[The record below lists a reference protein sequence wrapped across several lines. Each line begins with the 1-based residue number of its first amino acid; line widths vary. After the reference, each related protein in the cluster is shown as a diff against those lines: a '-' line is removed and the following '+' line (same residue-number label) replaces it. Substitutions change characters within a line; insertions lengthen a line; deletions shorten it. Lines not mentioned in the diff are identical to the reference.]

1 MVRDR
6 YKMEPNAKQ
15 FVTEVDGKTV
25 TFETGMLAGQAGG
38 AVTVRVGDSVVFS
51 AATMGADPK
60 EGQDF
65 FPLTVEYEERLYA
78 GGRIPG
84 SFFRREG
91 RPAGDVIL
99 TSRLIDRPLRP
110 LFSQDIRNEVQVILY
125 SLSADFVNP
134 LDIIAINAAS
144 ASLMISDIPWDG
156 PVGAVRVGRIN
167 GKLIANPTYDEI
179 EQSDLDLR
187 IAGTADAILMVE
199 AGSKEISESD
209 MVEALIF
216 GQKAIQP
223 LVAIQNEMAAAVGK
237 PKRDVP
243 RFAPD
248 QDAIEAVVAKYSQ
261 TMDDLMSAPHTK
273 AELAD
278 QLKQLKAQVVEEFA
292 GEDDTKKA
300 DYAEGFEEAYRR
312 VVRDRIL
319 ARHLRPDGRSLTEIR
334 PIWTKVDVMPRPH
347 GTGLFT
353 RGETQ
358 VLTFATLGTPRDAQE
373 IDTLSPVENKRYMHH
388 YNFPPFCT
396 GECKRV
402 GGQSRREIGHGALAE
417 RALVPVIPS
426 EEEFPYTIRLV
437 SEVMSSNGSSSMG
450 SVCGSTLALMDAGVP
465 IKAPVTG
472 IAMGLIKEGD
482 DYVILTDIQGAED
495 HLGDMDFKVAG
506 TEQGITALQMD
517 IKIKGITPQIMT
529 EALAQAHEARQ
540 FILGKILETIPAPR
554 PELKPHVPRITT
566 VQIPVDKIGAI
577 IGPGGKNIRQLQE
590 DTNTK
595 IDVEESGLI
604 YISAT
609 NAADSDAARD
619 QILGLIETPILG
631 NIYTGKVVRI
641 TDFGVFVEILPNV
654 DGMVHISQLDSER
667 VTSIEDVVSIG
678 DELTVMVTGIENGK
692 VRLSRQAVLEGW
704 TLEEAQAADSKKGG
718 SGPKSGGSSS
728 RRSNGNGGNG
738 NRGGGNNR
746 GGNRGRN

>member
-1 MVRDR
+1 
-6 YKMEPNAKQ
+6 MEPNAKQ
-15 FVTEVDGKTV
+15 FITEVDGKTV
-25 TFETGMLAGQAGG
+25 IFESGMLAGQAGG
-38 AVTVRVGDSVVFS
+38 AVTVRIGDSVVFS
-51 AATMGADPK
+51 AATMGAEPK

-125 SLSADFVNP
+125 SLSADFINP

-156 PVGAVRVGRIN
+156 PVGAVRVGRVD
-167 GKLIANPTYDEI
+167 GKLIANPTYEEI
-179 EQSDLDLR
+179 DKSDLDLR

-199 AGSKEISESD
+199 AGSKEISEED
-209 MVEALIF
+209 MVKALIF

-223 LVAIQNEMAAAVGK
+223 LVAIQNEMAAAIGK
-237 PKRDVP
+237 PKREVP
-243 RFAPD
+243 RFSPD

-261 TMDDLMSAPHTK
+261 TMDDMMSAPHTK

-334 PIWTKVDVMPRPH
+334 PIWTKVDVLPRPH

-529 EALAQAHEARQ
+529 EALAQAHEARK

-566 VQIPVDKIGAI
+566 IQIPVDKIGAI

-590 DTNTK
+590 DTNTR
-595 IDVEESGLI
+595 IDIEESGLI

-619 QILGLIETPILG
+619 QILGLIETPVLG

-641 TDFGVFVEILPNV
+641 TDFGAFVEILPGV

-667 VTSIEDVVSIG
+667 VSNVEDVVSVG

-704 TLEEAQAADSKKGG
+704 SLEEAQAADSKKPAGG
-718 SGPKSGGSSS
+718 SGS
-728 RRSNGNGGNG
+728 RRSGGNNGGSRSN
-738 NRGGGNNR
+738 GNNR
-746 GGNRGRN
+746 GGGSSRGNNNRR

>member
-1 MVRDR
+1 
-6 YKMEPNAKQ
+6 MEPNAKQ

>member
-1 MVRDR
+1 
-6 YKMEPNAKQ
+6 MEPNAKQ
-15 FVTEVDGKTV
+15 FITEVDGKTV
-25 TFETGMLAGQAGG
+25 IFETGMLAGQAGG

-51 AATMGADPK
+51 AATMGAEPK

-125 SLSADFVNP
+125 SLSADFINP

-167 GKLIANPTYDEI
+167 GKLVANPTYDEI
-179 EQSDLDLR
+179 DASDLDLR

-199 AGSKEISESD
+199 AGSKEISEED

-237 PKRDVP
+237 AKREVP
-243 RFAPD
+243 RFTVD
-248 QDAIEAVVAKYSQ
+248 QDAIEAVVEKYSQ
-261 TMDDLMSAPHTK
+261 TMDDMMSAPHTK

-278 QLKQLKAQVVEEFA
+278 QLKQLKSQVIEEFA
-292 GEDDTKKA
+292 GEDDSKKS

-312 VVRDRIL
+312 VVRSRIL
-319 ARHLRPDGRSLTEIR
+319 DRHLRPDGRSLTEIR
-334 PIWTKVDVMPRPH
+334 PIWTKVDVLPRPH

-373 IDTLSPVENKRYMHH
+373 IDTLSPVDNKRYMHH

-482 DYVILTDIQGAED
+482 KYVILTDIQGAED

-506 TEQGITALQMD
+506 TEKGITALQMD
-517 IKIKGITPQIMT
+517 IKITGITPQIMT
-529 EALAQAHEARQ
+529 EALAQAHEARH
-540 FILGKILETIPAPR
+540 FILGKILEAIPAPR
-554 PELKPHVPRITT
+554 PDLKPHVPRIIT

-577 IGPGGKNIRQLQE
+577 IGPGGKNIRALQE
-590 DTNTK
+590 ETNTK
-595 IDVEESGLI
+595 IDVEETGLI

-619 QILGLIETPILG
+619 QILGLVETPILG

-641 TDFGVFVEILPNV
+641 TDFGAFVEILPNV

-667 VTSIEDVVSIG
+667 VSKIEDVVALG
-678 DELTVMVTGIENGK
+678 DELTVMVTGLENGK
-692 VRLSRQAVLEGW
+692 IRLSRQAVLEGW
-704 TLEEAQAADSKKGG
+704 SLEEAQAADSKKSA
-718 SGPKSGGSSS
+718 SGPKSGGSNNS
-728 RRSNGNGGNG
+728 RRS
-738 NRGGGNNR
+738 GGNN
-746 GGNRGRN
+746 GGSRSSGNGSRNNNRR

>member
-1 MVRDR
+1 MGRMVGPGQDFIF
-6 YKMEPNAKQ
+6 MEMQPNAKQ
-15 FVTEVDGKTV
+15 FITEVDGKTV
-25 TFETGMLAGQAGG
+25 IFESGMLAGQAGG

-51 AATMGADPK
+51 AATMSAEPK

-125 SLSADFVNP
+125 SLSADFINP

-156 PVGAVRVGRIN
+156 PVGAVRVGRVN
-167 GKLIANPTYDEI
+167 GKLVANPTYQEMD
-179 EQSDLDLR
+179 QSDLDLR
-187 IAGTADAILMVE
+187 IAGTEDAILMVE
-199 AGSKEISESD
+199 AGSNEISEAD

-223 LVAIQNEMAAAVGK
+223 LVAIQKEMAAAIGK
-237 PKRDVP
+237 PKREVP
-243 RFAPD
+243 RFLLD
-248 QDAIEAVVAKYSQ
+248 QDAIEAVVEKYSQ
-261 TMDDLMSAPHTK
+261 TMDDMMSAPHTK

-278 QLKQLKAQVVEEFA
+278 KLKELKSQVIAEFA
-292 GEDDTKKA
+292 GDDDSKKS

-312 VVRDRIL
+312 VVRSRIL
-319 ARHLRPDGRSLTEIR
+319 DRHLRPDGRSLTEIR

-482 DYVILTDIQGAED
+482 NYVILTDIQGAED

-540 FILGKILETIPAPR
+540 FILGKILEAIPAPR
-554 PELKPHVPRITT
+554 PELKPHVPRIVT

-577 IGPGGKNIRQLQE
+577 IGPGGKNIRALQE

-619 QILGLIETPILG
+619 QILGLVETPILG

-641 TDFGVFVEILPNV
+641 ADFGVFVEILPNV
-654 DGMVHISQLDSER
+654 DGMVHISQLDTER
-667 VTSIEDVVSIG
+667 VNKIEDVVSLG

-704 TLEEAQAADSKKGG
+704 SLEEAQAADSKKA
-718 SGPKSGGSSS
+718 PSGGSNN
-728 RRSNGNGGNG
+728 RRSGGND
-738 NRGGGNNR
+738 NR
-746 GGNRGRN
+746 GGNRRNNNNRR

>member
-1 MVRDR
+1 
-6 YKMEPNAKQ
+6 MEPNAKQ

-746 GGNRGRN
+746 GGNRGGRN

>member
-1 MVRDR
+1 
-6 YKMEPNAKQ
+6 MEPNAKQ
-15 FVTEVDGKTV
+15 FITEVDGKTV
-25 TFETGMLAGQAGG
+25 IFESGMLAGQAGG

-51 AATMGADPK
+51 AATMSAEPK

-156 PVGAVRVGRIN
+156 PVGAVRVGRVN
-167 GKLIANPTYDEI
+167 GKLIANPTYQEMED
-179 EQSDLDLR
+179 SDLDLR

-199 AGSKEISESD
+199 AGSNEVSESD
-209 MVEALIF
+209 MVEALVF

-223 LVAIQNEMAAAVGK
+223 LVAIQNEMAAAIGK
-237 PKRDVP
+237 AKREGP
-243 RFAPD
+243 RFVLDP
-248 QDAIEAVVAKYSQ
+248 DAIEEVDAKYSQ
-261 TMDDLMSAPHTK
+261 TMDDMMSAPHTK
-273 AELAD
+273 AELQG
-278 QLKQLKAQVVEEFA
+278 QLDELKKQVVEEFA

-312 VVRDRIL
+312 VVRSRIL
-319 ARHLRPDGRSLTEIR
+319 DRHLRPDGRQLTEIR
-334 PIWTKVDVMPRPH
+334 PIWTKVDVLPRPH

-373 IDTLSPVENKRYMHH
+373 IDTLSPVDNKRYMHH

-482 DYVILTDIQGAED
+482 KYVILTDIQGAED

-506 TEQGITALQMD
+506 TEKGITALQMD

-540 FILGKILETIPAPR
+540 FILGKILEAIPAPR

-577 IGPGGKNIRQLQE
+577 IGPGGKNIRALQE
-590 DTNTK
+590 ETNTK

-619 QILGLIETPILG
+619 QILGLVETPILG

-641 TDFGVFVEILPNV
+641 TDFGAFVEILPNI

-667 VTSIEDVVSIG
+667 VSKIEDVVALG

-704 TLEEAQAADSKKGG
+704 SLEEAQAADSKKAPSGGKSG
-718 SGPKSGGSSS
+718 SGN
-728 RRSNGNGGNG
+728 RRGGNGGGNSGRSSG
-738 NRGGGNNR
+738 NRNNNR
-746 GGNRGRN
+746 H

>member
-1 MVRDR
+1 
-6 YKMEPNAKQ
+6 MEPNAKQ

-65 FPLTVEYEERLYA
+65 FPLTVEYEERLYT

-738 NRGGGNNR
+738 KRGGGNNR

>member
-1 MVRDR
+1 
-6 YKMEPNAKQ
+6 MEPNAKQ
-15 FVTEVDGKTV
+15 FITEVDGKTV

-51 AATMGADPK
+51 AATMSAEPK

-125 SLSADFVNP
+125 SLSADFINP

-167 GKLIANPTYDEI
+167 GKLVANPTYQEM
-179 EQSDLDLR
+179 EESDLDLR
-187 IAGTADAILMVE
+187 IAGTEDAILMVE
-199 AGSKEISESD
+199 AGSNEVSEAD
-209 MVEALIF
+209 MVEALVF

-223 LVAIQNEMAAAVGK
+223 LVAVQKEMAAAIGK
-237 PKRDVP
+237 PKREVP
-243 RFAPD
+243 RFVLD
-248 QDAIEAVVAKYSQ
+248 QDAIEEVVAKYSQ
-261 TMDDLMSAPHTK
+261 TMDDMMSAPHTK
-273 AELAD
+273 AELQGKLD
-278 QLKQLKAQVVEEFA
+278 ELKKQVVEEFA
-292 GEDDTKKA
+292 GEDDSKKA

-312 VVRDRIL
+312 VVRSRIL
-319 ARHLRPDGRSLTEIR
+319 DRHLRPDGRSLTEIR
-334 PIWTKVDVMPRPH
+334 PIWTKVDVLPRPH

-373 IDTLSPVENKRYMHH
+373 IDTLSPVDNKRYMHH

-482 DYVILTDIQGAED
+482 KYVILTDIQGAED

-506 TEQGITALQMD
+506 TEKGITALQMD

-529 EALAQAHEARQ
+529 EALAQAHEARK
-540 FILGKILETIPAPR
+540 FILGKILEAIPAPR
-554 PELKPHVPRITT
+554 PELKPHVPRIIT

-577 IGPGGKNIRQLQE
+577 IGPGGKNIRALQE
-590 DTNTK
+590 ETNTK

-631 NIYTGKVVRI
+631 NIYTGKVVRT
-641 TDFGVFVEILPNV
+641 TDFGAFVEILPNV

-667 VTSIEDVVSIG
+667 VSKVEDVVSLG

-704 TLEEAQAADSKKGG
+704 SLEEAQAADSKKGG
-718 SGPKSGGSSS
+718 AAPRSGGNKDRRSGSGGSS
-728 RRSNGNGGNG
+728 
-738 NRGGGNNR
+738 NRGGGNRGNNNR
-746 GGNRGRN
+746 R

>member
-1 MVRDR
+1 
-6 YKMEPNAKQ
+6 MEPNAKQ
-15 FVTEVDGKTV
+15 FTAEVDGKTV
-25 TFETGMLAGQAGG
+25 IFESGMLAGQAGG

-51 AATMGADPK
+51 AATMGAEPK

-199 AGSKEISESD
+199 AGSKEISEED

-223 LVAIQNEMAAAVGK
+223 LVAVQNEMAAAIGK

-243 RFAPD
+243 RFSPD

-261 TMDDLMSAPHTK
+261 TMDDMMSAPHTK
-273 AELAD
+273 AELAE

-292 GEDDTKKA
+292 GEDDSKKS

-529 EALAQAHEARQ
+529 EALAQAHEARH

-641 TDFGVFVEILPNV
+641 TDFGAFVEILPNV

-667 VTSIEDVVSIG
+667 VNAVEDLVSLG

-718 SGPKSGGSSS
+718 ASGGSKG
-728 RRSNGNGGNG
+728 GNGGNRRSENRDRG
-738 NRGGGNNR
+738 NGGNDRRNNDRRNNNNR
-746 GGNRGRN
+746 R

>member
-1 MVRDR
+1 
-6 YKMEPNAKQ
+6 MEPNAKQ
-15 FVTEVDGKTV
+15 FTAEVDGKTV
-25 TFETGMLAGQAGG
+25 IFESGMLAGQAGG

-51 AATMGADPK
+51 AATMGAEPK

-125 SLSADFVNP
+125 SLSADFINP

-199 AGSKEISESD
+199 AGSKEISEED

-223 LVAIQNEMAAAVGK
+223 LVAVQNEMAAAIGK

-261 TMDDLMSAPHTK
+261 TMDDMMSAPHTK
-273 AELAD
+273 AELAE

-292 GEDDTKKA
+292 GEDDSKKS

-529 EALAQAHEARQ
+529 EALAQAHEARH
-540 FILGKILETIPAPR
+540 FILGKILEAIPAPR

-641 TDFGVFVEILPNV
+641 TDFGAFVEILPNV

-667 VTSIEDVVSIG
+667 VNAVEDLVSLG
-678 DELTVMVTGIENGK
+678 DELTVMVTALPLSDIHLE
-692 VRLSRQAVLEGW
+692 VRIPYL
-704 TLEEAQAADSKKGG
+704 
-718 SGPKSGGSSS
+718 
-728 RRSNGNGGNG
+728 
-738 NRGGGNNR
+738 
-746 GGNRGRN
+746 

>member
-1 MVRDR
+1 
-6 YKMEPNAKQ
+6 MEPNAKQ
-15 FVTEVDGKTV
+15 FITEVDGKTV

-51 AATMGADPK
+51 AATMSAEPK

-125 SLSADFVNP
+125 SLSADFINP

-167 GKLIANPTYDEI
+167 GKLVANPTYQEM
-179 EQSDLDLR
+179 EESDLDLR
-187 IAGTADAILMVE
+187 IAGTEDAILMVE
-199 AGSKEISESD
+199 AGSNEVSEAD
-209 MVEALIF
+209 MVEALVF

-223 LVAIQNEMAAAVGK
+223 LVAVQKEMAAAIGK
-237 PKRDVP
+237 PKREVP
-243 RFAPD
+243 RFVLD
-248 QDAIEAVVAKYSQ
+248 QDAIEEVVAKYSQ
-261 TMDDLMSAPHTK
+261 TMDDMMSAPHTK
-273 AELAD
+273 AELQGKLD
-278 QLKQLKAQVVEEFA
+278 ELKKQVVEEFA
-292 GEDDTKKA
+292 GEDDSKKA

-312 VVRDRIL
+312 VVRSRIL
-319 ARHLRPDGRSLTEIR
+319 DRHLRPDGRSLTEIR
-334 PIWTKVDVMPRPH
+334 PIWTKVDVLPRPH

-373 IDTLSPVENKRYMHH
+373 IDTLSPVDNKRYMHH

-482 DYVILTDIQGAED
+482 KYVILTDIQGAED

-506 TEQGITALQMD
+506 TEKGITALQMD

-529 EALAQAHEARQ
+529 EALAQAHEARK
-540 FILGKILETIPAPR
+540 FILGKILEAIPAPR
-554 PELKPHVPRITT
+554 PELKPHVPRIIT

-577 IGPGGKNIRQLQE
+577 IGPGGKNIRALQE
-590 DTNTK
+590 ETNTK

-631 NIYTGKVVRI
+631 NIYTGKVVRT
-641 TDFGVFVEILPNV
+641 TDFGAFVEILPNV

-667 VTSIEDVVSIG
+667 VSKVEDVVSLG

-704 TLEEAQAADSKKGG
+704 SLEEAQAADSKKGG
-718 SGPKSGGSSS
+718 AAPRSGGNKDRRSGSGSSS
-728 RRSNGNGGNG
+728 
-738 NRGGGNNR
+738 NRGGGNRGNNNR
-746 GGNRGRN
+746 R

>member
-1 MVRDR
+1 
-6 YKMEPNAKQ
+6 MEPNAKQ
-15 FVTEVDGKTV
+15 FTAEVDGKTV
-25 TFETGMLAGQAGG
+25 IFESGMLAGQAGG

-51 AATMGADPK
+51 AATMGAEPK

-125 SLSADFVNP
+125 SLSADFINP

-167 GKLIANPTYDEI
+167 GKLVANPTYDEI
-179 EQSDLDLR
+179 DASDLDLR

-199 AGSKEISESD
+199 AGSKEISEED

-223 LVAIQNEMAAAVGK
+223 LVAIQNEMAAAIGK
-237 PKRDVP
+237 PKREVP
-243 RFAPD
+243 RFTVD
-248 QDAIEAVVAKYSQ
+248 QDAIETVVEKYSQ
-261 TMDDLMSAPHTK
+261 TMDDMMSAPHTK

-278 QLKQLKAQVVEEFA
+278 QLKQLKSQVIEEFA
-292 GEDDTKKA
+292 GEDDSKKS

-312 VVRDRIL
+312 VVRSRIL
-319 ARHLRPDGRSLTEIR
+319 DRHLRPDGRSLTEIR
-334 PIWTKVDVMPRPH
+334 PIWTKVDVLPRPH

-373 IDTLSPVENKRYMHH
+373 IDTLSPVDNKRYMHH

-482 DYVILTDIQGAED
+482 
-495 HLGDMDFKVAG
+495 K
-506 TEQGITALQMD
+506 
-517 IKIKGITPQIMT
+517 
-529 EALAQAHEARQ
+529 
-540 FILGKILETIPAPR
+540 
-554 PELKPHVPRITT
+554 
-566 VQIPVDKIGAI
+566 
-577 IGPGGKNIRQLQE
+577 
-590 DTNTK
+590 
-595 IDVEESGLI
+595 
-604 YISAT
+604 
-609 NAADSDAARD
+609 
-619 QILGLIETPILG
+619 
-631 NIYTGKVVRI
+631 
-641 TDFGVFVEILPNV
+641 
-654 DGMVHISQLDSER
+654 
-667 VTSIEDVVSIG
+667 
-678 DELTVMVTGIENGK
+678 
-692 VRLSRQAVLEGW
+692 
-704 TLEEAQAADSKKGG
+704 
-718 SGPKSGGSSS
+718 
-728 RRSNGNGGNG
+728 
-738 NRGGGNNR
+738 
-746 GGNRGRN
+746 